1 MRIETIL
8 LLYNRPEHS
17 LAVVDSLIQNGVQ
30 RVRAFLD
37 HSDDPAVVARQEQ
50 MLAAIGERRELQV
63 DLHRHE
69 QRMGLARSVRFA
81 LHTTLEEADAA
92 ILLEDDCVV
101 RPGGMAFFQEG
112 LEALRYN
119 RRIRSLCGYLYP
131 CPFFRGDTSPLLL
144 RRFCPWGWATWRDRW
159 RDYDPDIASAV
170 QQLAVR
176 NVNLAELAGDLAELC
191 RSEAY
196 LQNRVDIWSVP
207 WVLAHYATG
216 TFCVYPCDS
225 MIENIGFDGS
235 GQNCRPVNAF
245 GTAPVSVRRAWNWE
259 QLVHLV
265 ENEEIVKSFMDRHG
279 LSTYPP
285 A

>member
-8 LLYNRPEHS
+8 LLYNRPEHA
-17 LAVVDSLIQNGVQ
+17 LAVVDSLIENGVE

-37 HSDDPAVVARQEQ
+37 YSDDPAVQARQER
-50 MLAAIGERRELQV
+50 MLADIGERRALTL

-69 QRMGLARSVRFA
+69 TRLGLARSVRFA

-92 ILLEDDCVV
+92 IVLEDDCVV

-131 CPFFRGDTSPLLL
+131 CPFFRGDTSSLLL

-159 RDYDPDIASAV
+159 RDYEPDVAKAM
-170 QQLAVR
+170 QLLEAR
-176 NVNLAELAGDLAELC
+176 NVNLADLAGDLAELC
-191 RSEAY
+191 RTDAY

-207 WVLAHYATG
+207 WALAHYATG

-235 GQNCRPVNAF
+235 GQNCRPVTAF
-245 GTAPVSVRRAWNWE
+245 STAKVAARRAWNWE

-265 ENEEIVKSFMDRHG
+265 ENEEIVKKFMDRNG
-279 LSTYPP
+279 LSTYPRS
-285 A
+285 